1 MKTMSPLE
9 TNLDVG
15 ITLRKKSG
23 NDLLYYYPMN
33 RDIDVALTV
42 SDDPDVTT
50 LQDKLVEIDD
60 TFTLNDAK
68 TSSIEQSITDIND
81 NHDAVNLESLKTH
94 LVDSTDMSVSVD
106 ETGELISITH
116 KNSIISGTTGHSSG
130 TVAPGDSFNIPVVTY
145 DEHGH
150 VTGSDVAVITLSKSG
165 NYDLQE
171 ASADLLG
178 GIKLGNHMSMTN
190 GALTLDYASTDKY
203 GLTKLTDTITETA
216 SSAIA
221 TTEKAVYDAIESA
234 KTYASQQAQSVF
246 SSIMGG
252 ATAEELDTIHEI
264 AEAITNLGS
273 TADGLLEKINKKAD
287 DDHTHN
293 YAGAATPGG
302 DASTVVTAEDIT
314 TEMNLVAV
322 DPTSPNA
329 LKRNSLVKVNGGNV
343 TATTFTGNLVGNVTG
358 EVSGNAGTASKLK
371 SAVTIGLSGAATG
384 TATSFDG
391 GSNITI
397 PVTSLNASKL
407 SGVAS
412 VNTTGNAGTA
422 TKLAKGVT
430 ITVGG
435 TGKTFDGS
443 SAVSFSLSEIG
454 ASAEGHTHSVASTT
468 ANGFMSTDMVSKLN
482 GIATGAN
489 AYSHPTS
496 SGNKHIPSGGSS
508 GQILRWSADGTA
520 VWGDDKDTWR
530 GIQNNLTSD
539 STTDSLSAAQ
549 GKVLNSNLDTLEF
562 GEVAGG
568 KNLFVA
574 KHDGYY
580 STNGKI
586 SSSIT
591 ARTEYECS
599 DIIKFNGSKI
609 YISTDKAYPSLSDGK
624 GAWFGIVCFDSNK
637 NFISESYSSS
647 YMGSGLKYNFSL
659 PSGVCYVGMSSMKG
673 VNVCFSEKEIDYT
686 PYIPSVKM
694 LAEENAQQDIEAI
707 DLKMLGWTVPKECPI
722 QNYVDSDGVFHQ
734 KVGRVDL
741 GSLDWRYETRPNRF
755 NANFSSVKFV
765 DNITPIAAHSTKYD
779 IYSFN
784 TALRKDKAISVY
796 GSNGIASILV
806 VLDSSYTDATT
817 FKNAMQGVYLYYE
830 LATEKTISVDGNEA
844 VTKVNEDV
852 AVLKNDL
859 SEKAPSNHTHNY
871 AGSSSAGGAAN
882 SAIIW
887 DGYTQD
893 INTLNTSDTWLLV
906 AKDLKI
912 QHRLATDFATASHT
926 HSYIPLS
933 GSSSITGN
941 LEFSNSGTTSR
952 GVIGTIGDNDY
963 WRIIGGATASNSG
976 YLEIATSDDGS
987 EPIYVRQYSSG
998 KFGTLARTA
1007 ALLDGSGNTSFP
1019 GTLTIGGKATMKYDS
1034 TNECINFVF
1043 A

>member
-1 MKTMSPLE
+1 MSPFE

-203 GLTKLTDTITETA
+203 GLTKLTDTITDTA

-397 PVTSLNASKL
+397 PVTSLDASKL
-407 SGVAS
+407 SGTAS
-412 VNTTGNAGTA
+412 VSTTGNAGTA

-454 ASAEGHTHSVASTT
+454 AAAEGHVHSVASTT
-468 ANGFMSTDMVSKLN
+468 A
-482 GIATGAN
+482 
-489 AYSHPTS
+489 
-496 SGNKHIPSGGSS
+496 
-508 GQILRWSADGTA
+508 
-520 VWGDDKDTWR
+520 
-530 GIQNNLTSD
+530 
-539 STTDSLSAAQ
+539 TDSCQLIWFQ
-549 GKVLNSNLDTLEF
+549 NLM
-562 GEVAGG
+562 V
-568 KNLFVA
+568 
-574 KHDGYY
+574 
-580 STNGKI
+580 
-586 SSSIT
+586 
-591 ARTEYECS
+591 
-599 DIIKFNGSKI
+599 
-609 YISTDKAYPSLSDGK
+609 
-624 GAWFGIVCFDSNK
+624 
-637 NFISESYSSS
+637 
-647 YMGSGLKYNFSL
+647 
-659 PSGVCYVGMSSMKG
+659 
-673 VNVCFSEKEIDYT
+673 
-686 PYIPSVKM
+686 
-694 LAEENAQQDIEAI
+694 
-707 DLKMLGWTVPKECPI
+707 
-722 QNYVDSDGVFHQ
+722 
-734 KVGRVDL
+734 
-741 GSLDWRYETRPNRF
+741 
-755 NANFSSVKFV
+755 
-765 DNITPIAAHSTKYD
+765 
-779 IYSFN
+779 
-784 TALRKDKAISVY
+784 
-796 GSNGIASILV
+796 
-806 VLDSSYTDATT
+806 
-817 FKNAMQGVYLYYE
+817 
-830 LATEKTISVDGNEA
+830 
-844 VTKVNEDV
+844 
-852 AVLKNDL
+852 
-859 SEKAPSNHTHNY
+859 
-871 AGSSSAGGAAN
+871 
-882 SAIIW
+882 
-887 DGYTQD
+887 
-893 INTLNTSDTWLLV
+893 
-906 AKDLKI
+906 
-912 QHRLATDFATASHT
+912 
-926 HSYIPLS
+926 
-933 GSSSITGN
+933 
-941 LEFSNSGTTSR
+941 
-952 GVIGTIGDNDY
+952 
-963 WRIIGGATASNSG
+963 
-976 YLEIATSDDGS
+976 
-987 EPIYVRQYSSG
+987 
-998 KFGTLARTA
+998 
-1007 ALLDGSGNTSFP
+1007 
-1019 GTLTIGGKATMKYDS
+1019 
-1034 TNECINFVF
+1034 
-1043 A
+1043 

>member
-23 NDLLYYYPMN
+23 NDLLYCYPMN

-42 SDDPDVTT
+42 SDDPGVTT

-116 KNSIISGTTGHSSG
+116 KNSIISGTTEHSSG

-293 YAGAATPGG
+293 YAGAVTPGG

-322 DPTSPNA
+322 NPTSPNT

-358 EVSGNAGTASKLK
+358 GVSGNAGTASKLK

-397 PVTSLNASKL
+397 PVTSLDASKL
-407 SGVAS
+407 SGTAS

-454 ASAEGHTHSVASTT
+454 ASAEGHVHSVASTT

-489 AYSHPTS
+489 AYTHPTS

-520 VWGDDKDTWR
+520 VWGADNNTTYSAGA
-530 GIQNNLTSD
+530 GI
-539 STTDSLSAAQ
+539 SLS
-549 GKVLNSNLDTLEF
+549 G
-562 GEVAGG
+562 
-568 KNLFVA
+568 
-574 KHDGYY
+574 
-580 STNGKI
+580 
-586 SSSIT
+586 
-591 ARTEYECS
+591 
-599 DIIKFNGSKI
+599 
-609 YISTDKAYPSLSDGK
+609 
-624 GAWFGIVCFDSNK
+624 
-637 NFISESYSSS
+637 
-647 YMGSGLKYNFSL
+647 
-659 PSGVCYVGMSSMKG
+659 
-673 VNVCFSEKEIDYT
+673 
-686 PYIPSVKM
+686 
-694 LAEENAQQDIEAI
+694 
-707 DLKMLGWTVPKECPI
+707 
-722 QNYVDSDGVFHQ
+722 
-734 KVGRVDL
+734 
-741 GSLDWRYETRPNRF
+741 
-755 NANFSSVKFV
+755 
-765 DNITPIAAHSTKYD
+765 
-779 IYSFN
+779 
-784 TALRKDKAISVY
+784 
-796 GSNGIASILV
+796 
-806 VLDSSYTDATT
+806 TT
-817 FKNAMQGVYLYYE
+817 
-830 LATEKTISVDGNEA
+830 
-844 VTKVNEDV
+844 
-852 AVLKNDL
+852 
-859 SEKAPSNHTHNY
+859 
-871 AGSSSAGGAAN
+871 
-882 SAIIW
+882 
-887 DGYTQD
+887 
-893 INTLNTSDTWLLV
+893 
-906 AKDLKI
+906 
-912 QHRLATDFATASHT
+912 
-926 HSYIPLS
+926 
-933 GSSSITGN
+933 
-941 LEFSNSGTTSR
+941 FSNSGVRSISS
-952 GVIGTIGDNDY
+952 GSANGTISVNTNGTSTDVAVKGLGSAAY
-963 WRIIGGATASNSG
+963 TASSAYAAASHSHSYLPLSGGTMTGSITMSPGLRIAQPSGDLYIGNSNNAG
-976 YLEIATSDDGS
+976 WLIFQDMMSQSSNCGWKLHQAGSMEILSNLTVGTMSPQS
-987 EPIYVRQYSSG
+987 TYSIQ
-998 KFGTLARTA
+998 
-1007 ALLDGSGNTSFP
+1007 GNSINGVNGVTV
-1019 GTLTIGGKATMKYDS
+1019 GGKATMQYDS